1 MITESSIALP
11 KQILCIVYDIHYSA
25 ITVKKIA
32 KVHGFFL
39 FSVLFSAKG
48 GKSFML
54 TLIHFRFLIKTFYNL
69 L

>member
-48 GKSFML
+48 GKIL
-54 TLIHFRFLIKTFYNL
+54 C
-69 L
+69 